1 MATIVDPA
9 ATNIGY
15 VGLATPAEERTAG
28 RGKSGSTEHVRI
40 NVDPQGV
47 VSVLLGTV
55 PQGQGHATVARQVV
69 ADRLGLPLESVRP
82 VVEMDTA
89 TTPWTITSGS
99 YSSRFAPLLTSALVA
114 AADKIARTVRVA
126 GGVLLGADP
135 DELELAGGFVWRR
148 DDPEPRVAFRHA
160 A

>member
-55 PQGQGHATVARQVV
+55 PQGQGHATVARQIV
-69 ADRLGLPLESVRP
+69 ADRLGLPVDNVRP

-89 TTPWTITSGS
+89 STPWTVTSGS
-99 YSSRFAPLLTSALVA
+99 YSSRFAPLLTSALVEA
-114 AADKIARTVRVA
+114 TDRIADTVKRC
-126 GGVLLGADP
+126 GGVLLHADP
-135 DELELAGGFVWRR
+135 A
-148 DDPEPRVAFRHA
+148 
-160 A
+160 